1 MALATNQIQSLTAG
15 LVRPFAKVRG
25 AHRLCRVMN
34 QAFLALGS
42 SPVRI
47 ARTVDDALMMVDL
60 RSGAE
65 WFTYYSGRYDERE
78 IKLIK
83 ILLAER
89 GDFLDV
95 GGNIGIYAVRIGRLL
110 AKTGRRVYCFEPVP
124 ANRRRIEQNLELNG
138 LKDIV
143 SVYDVALSS
152 AEGVVDI
159 VLREDFILGAETGN
173 ASVAISEEADGA
185 FNRIQAR
192 SAPFDAIRHESDI
205 GPISVLKVDIEGHE
219 DQFLRGAKNMIKTDQ
234 PIMFSEVNSWY
245 FERRGLTVDAAFEG
259 VLPSDYKKFE
269 FVGENS
275 LDVRLFERF
284 SELQGFANIILAPE
298 KRVDELLAAVRAGA

>member
-1 MALATNQIQSLTAG
+1 
-15 LVRPFAKVRG
+15 
-25 AHRLCRVMN
+25 
-34 QAFLALGS
+34 
-42 SPVRI
+42 
-47 ARTVDDALMMVDL
+47 MVDL
-60 RSGAE
+60 RSGTE

-110 AKTGRRVYCFEPVP
+110 AKTGRKVTCFEPVP
-124 ANRRRIEQNLELNG
+124 ANRRRIDQNLELNG
-138 LKDIV
+138 LKDTV
-143 SVYDVALSS
+143 LVYDVALSS
-152 AEGVVDI
+152 TEGVVDI

-185 FNRIQAR
+185 FNRIRAR
-192 SAPFDAIRHESDI
+192 SAPFDAIRQEFDI

-219 DQFLRGAKNMIKTDQ
+219 DQFLRGAKAMIKTDR
-234 PIMFSEVNSWY
+234 PIMFAEVNSWY
-245 FERRGLTVDAAFEG
+245 FERRGLTVEAAFDG

-269 FVGENS
+269 FVDKNS
-275 LDVRLFERF
+275 IEVTLFERF
-284 SELQGFANIILAPE
+284 SELQGFANIVLTPE
-298 KRVDELLAAVRAGA
+298 KRVDELLAAVRTGV

>member
-25 AHRLCRVMN
+25 AHRLCHVMN
-34 QAFLALGS
+34 RAFLALGS

-47 ARTVDDALMMVDL
+47 TRTVDGALMMVDL
-60 RSGAE
+60 RSGTE
-65 WFTYYSGRYDERE
+65 WFIYYSGRYDERE

-110 AKTGRRVYCFEPVP
+110 AKTGSRVHCFEPVP
-124 ANRRRIEQNLELNG
+124 ANRRRIVQNLELNG
-138 LKDIV
+138 LKDAV
-143 SVYDVALSS
+143 SVYDIALSS
-152 AEGVVDI
+152 TEGAVDI

-185 FNRIQAR
+185 FTRIQAR
-192 SAPFDAIRHESDI
+192 SAPFDAIRQEFEI
-205 GPISVLKVDIEGHE
+205 GPVSVLKVDIEGHE
-219 DQFLRGAKNMIKTDQ
+219 DQFLQGAKTMIKTDR
-234 PIMFSEVNSWY
+234 PIMFTEINSWY
-245 FERRGLTVDAAFEG
+245 FERRGLTVEAAFDG

-269 FVGENS
+269 FVDKNS
-275 LDVRLFERF
+275 LDVRLFEYF
-284 SELQGFANIILAPE
+284 SQLQGFANIVLAPE
-298 KRVDELLAAVRAGA
+298 KRVDELLSAVRAGL